1 MLSFITR
8 RVIQTFA
15 VLIIVTFIVF
25 LLLYLIPGDP
35 ARTMLGIEAS
45 AQDVAAFRSQLGLDR
60 PMMVQFGSWLFHVLQ
75 GDLGRSI
82 QFHQPVSHLITTRL
96 PVTIYIG
103 ILALILSTILGVGA
117 GVISAVRR
125 GTVLDQAIT
134 VFANLGVAVPVFW
147 LGILGIY
154 LFALQLGWLPV
165 QGYTSPFENLAS
177 SIQQIIMPVLCLAM
191 VPLATLARQSRSAML
206 EVIQQDYI
214 RTAWSKGLKERR
226 IIIYHALRNAMI
238 PIVTV
243 LGLSVRYV
251 VSGSVLIETVFNIP
265 GMGRL
270 IVSGVFNKDF
280 ILVQGCVLIV
290 ALAIAITNLAVDI
303 SYAFIDARIRYE

>member
-1 MLSFITR
+1 LSLITR

-82 QFHQPVSHLITTRL
+82 QFHQPVSHLISTRL

-103 ILALILSTILGVGA
+103 ILALILSAILGVGA

-177 SIQQIIMPVLCLAM
+177 SLQQIIMPVLCLAM

>member
-1 MLSFITR
+1 
-8 RVIQTFA
+8 VIQTFV

-45 AQDVAAFRSQLGLDR
+45 ARDVAALRSQLGLDR
-60 PMMVQFGSWLFHVLQ
+60 PMMAQFGSWLFHVLQ

-82 QFHQPVSHLITTRL
+82 QFHQPVSHLIATRL
-96 PVTIYIG
+96 PVTVYIG

-117 GVISAVRR
+117 GVISAIRR
-125 GTVLDQAIT
+125 GTILDQAIT
-134 VFANLGVAVPVFW
+134 VFANAGVAVPVFW

-165 QGYTSPFENLAS
+165 QGYTSPFENLS
-177 SIQQIIMPVLCLAM
+177 VSVRQILMPVMCLAM

-226 IIIYHALRNAMI
+226 IIIRHALRNAMI

-251 VSGSVLIETVFNIP
+251 VSGAVLIETVFNIP

>member
-8 RVIQTFA
+8 RVIQTFV

-25 LLLYLIPGDP
+25 ILLYLIPGDP
-35 ARTMLGIEAS
+35 ARTMLGIEAP
-45 AQDVAAFRSQLGLDR
+45 AQDVAALRSQLGLDR
-60 PMMVQFGSWLFHVLQ
+60 PMMVQFGSWLFHLLQ

-103 ILALILSTILGVGA
+103 LLALILSTLLGVGA

-134 VFANLGVAVPVFW
+134 VFANSGVAVPVFW

-177 SIQQIIMPVLCLAM
+177 SIQQITMPVLCLAM

-226 IIIYHALRNAMI
+226 IIVRHALRNAMI

-290 ALAIAITNLAVDI
+290 ALAIAVTNLVVDI

>member
-1 MLSFITR
+1 
-8 RVIQTFA
+8 
-15 VLIIVTFIVF
+15 
-25 LLLYLIPGDP
+25 
-35 ARTMLGIEAS
+35 
-45 AQDVAAFRSQLGLDR
+45 
-60 PMMVQFGSWLFHVLQ
+60 
-75 GDLGRSI
+75 
-82 QFHQPVSHLITTRL
+82 LITTRL
-96 PVTIYIG
+96 PVTIYVG

-134 VFANLGVAVPVFW
+134 VFANAGVAVPVFW

-165 QGYTSPFENLAS
+165 QGYTSPFENLAF

-191 VPLATLARQSRSAML
+191 VPLATLVRQSRSAML

-226 IIIYHALRNAMI
+226 IIIRHALRNAMI

>member
-8 RVIQTFA
+8 RVIQTFV

-45 AQDVAAFRSQLGLDR
+45 AQDVAALRSQLGLDR

-75 GDLGRSI
+75 GELGRSI

-103 ILALILSTILGVGA
+103 VLALILSTILGVGA

-125 GTVLDQAIT
+125 GTILDQAIT
-134 VFANLGVAVPVFW
+134 VFANSGVAVPVFW

-165 QGYTSPFENLAS
+165 QGYTSPFENLAL
-177 SIQQIIMPVLCLAM
+177 SIQQIIMPVFCLAM

-226 IIIYHALRNAMI
+226 IIVRHALRNAMI

>member
-1 MLSFITR
+1 MSFITR
-8 RVIQTFA
+8 RVIQTFV

-82 QFHQPVSHLITTRL
+82 QFHQPVSHLISTRL

-103 ILALILSTILGVGA
+103 ILALILSAILGVGA

-134 VFANLGVAVPVFW
+134 VFANSGVAVPVFW

-165 QGYTSPFENLAS
+165 QGYTSPFENLAL

-226 IIIYHALRNAMI
+226 IIIHHALRNAMI

>member
-1 MLSFITR
+1 M
-8 RVIQTFA
+8 A
-15 VLIIVTFIVF
+15 
-25 LLLYLIPGDP
+25 
-35 ARTMLGIEAS
+35 
-45 AQDVAAFRSQLGLDR
+45 
-60 PMMVQFGSWLFHVLQ
+60 QFGSWLFHVLQ

-82 QFHQPVSHLITTRL
+82 QFHQPVSHLIATRL
-96 PVTIYIG
+96 PVTVYIG

-117 GVISAVRR
+117 GVISAIRR
-125 GTVLDQAIT
+125 GTILDQAIT
-134 VFANLGVAVPVFW
+134 VFANTGVAVPVFW

-165 QGYTSPFENLAS
+165 QGYTSPFENFS
-177 SIQQIIMPVLCLAM
+177 VSVRQILMPVMCLTM

-226 IIIYHALRNAMI
+226 IIIRHALRNAMI

-251 VSGSVLIETVFNIP
+251 VSGAVLIETVFNIP

>member
-82 QFHQPVSHLITTRL
+82 QFHQPVSHLISTRL

-226 IIIYHALRNAMI
+226 IIIHHALRNAMI